1 MKNIDIIKNNFTE
14 NQKVTI
20 ASETTLLNALND
32 ATSILIKMLSN
43 NGKLLACGNGGSSGD
58 AQHISS
64 EFINRFELEREE
76 LAAIS
81 LNSDTAT
88 LTSIANDYGYEYI
101 FSKQIKAIGM
111 DTDVLI
117 AFTTSGNSKNIIE
130 AIKAAHAKNMT
141 VILMTGCDGGG
152 AKKLLSDKDLPVI
165 VPSNR
170 TSRIQEVHLISI
182 HSICECIDK
191 YLTK

>member
-14 NQKVTI
+14 NQRVSI

-76 LAAIS
+76 L
-81 LNSDTAT
+81 
-88 LTSIANDYGYEYI
+88 
-101 FSKQIKAIGM
+101 
-111 DTDVLI
+111 
-117 AFTTSGNSKNIIE
+117 
-130 AIKAAHAKNMT
+130 
-141 VILMTGCDGGG
+141 
-152 AKKLLSDKDLPVI
+152 
-165 VPSNR
+165 
-170 TSRIQEVHLISI
+170 
-182 HSICECIDK
+182 
-191 YLTK
+191 